1 MKAFPS
7 RSGNL
12 TGGPARPYHVRPDDL
27 DDAVRETLSHQ
38 VAVARPLSADPAGQ
52 AIRRANRIR
61 RRRTAGGL
69 ALAAVATVLVST
81 GMAQL
86 GDGSGGQGTPI
97 VVIGDPNPSARPIPS
112 ATAAPAPPPG
122 TSVDLL
128 VNGTLVSAQGARLE
142 LPGVGP
148 AEAAHL
154 LPGGA
159 GWLVVGAPTAA
170 GRSLWVAQRD
180 GLVQVLLAGAGA
192 IVVAPDGRQVAWR
205 DGTGLLV
212 AGVVGTQLI
221 GPVRTALPAD
231 AEPVRFVGDS
241 VLVRLDPDRAGHALW
256 RPGAEL
262 TVGAD
267 RSTLSVYGPLP
278 DGRLVGQVAAGDT
291 DGTCLAVLDPK
302 RDLKRL
308 STGCGPQL
316 SQDGVGGISTDG
328 RWLLVNGR
336 IGKADQALLVDLRQ
350 LGPDL
355 TVVPAGPPAN
365 GAIAWKTDS
374 DATYVDGA
382 GQLVRVEVGRVR
394 AGKQAQ
400 AVPVP
405 GVQPGNR
412 PVVVTGS

>member
-1 MKAFPS
+1 M
-7 RSGNL
+7 
-12 TGGPARPYHVRPDDL
+12 RPDDL